1 MTTTTNT
8 PTATP
13 RIVSAARTR
22 LDLSESSAM
31 PTPSNRLKTR
41 TPRSDMSGL
50 LAHGGD
56 RIEHRRATRGID
68 ARDEADSGADA
79 DADEDRPD
87 LNGRRQ
93 RRDRGEC
100 LGEADAEGDAQR
112 GADGRQRRRFDQEL
126 VQNVAAAR
134 AERLPDSDL
143 TRALGDGD

>member
-41 TPRSDMSGL
+41 TPRLDMSGL

-56 RIEHRRATRGID
+56 RIEYRRAARGIN
-68 ARDEADSGADA
+68 ARDEPDA
-79 DADEDRPD
+79 GTDTDTHEDRPD
-87 LNGRRQ
+87 LDGRRQ
-93 RRDRGEC
+93 RRNRGEC
-100 LGEADAEGDAQR
+100 LGEPDAERDA
-112 GADGRQRRRFDQEL
+112 
-126 VQNVAAAR
+126 
-134 AERLPDSDL
+134 
-143 TRALGDGD
+143 